1 MAASRPRRHSAQHG
15 SGDGP
20 LTAAASAFPPSDNA
34 PSAIVQSVTTAS
46 ADPAE
51 PPCGSGSGNYQRR
64 PFFWRCRR
72 SISRSIAAR
81 RKAVLASFF
90 SNTAAMRASVP
101 AANFA
106 ITRSGQHGFRPM
118 RGRIDFVC
126 PYCRGNCKRTAMADR
141 SRYEQNRPDAGIFDI
156 PIQRAI
162 FGRKV
167 CLPEFLRSRAAS
179 TGSLRECRF
188 LDNRCSW
195 PSKKQRC
202 DRALMSTRPSTTLAD
217 LLTPLPAANP
227 FSAMRASLRR

>member
-34 PSAIVQSVTTAS
+34 LSAIVQSVTTTS

-72 SISRSIAAR
+72 SISRPIAAR

-106 ITRSGQHGFRPM
+106 ITRSGQHSFRPM

-141 SRYEQNRPDAGIFDI
+141 SRYEQNRPDAGTFDI

-179 TGSLRECRF
+179 TGSLRECLF
-188 LDNRCSW
+188 WTTDVAGLAKSSAAIC
-195 PSKKQRC
+195 
-202 DRALMSTRPSTTLAD
+202 ALMSTRPS
-217 LLTPLPAANP
+217 
-227 FSAMRASLRR
+227 